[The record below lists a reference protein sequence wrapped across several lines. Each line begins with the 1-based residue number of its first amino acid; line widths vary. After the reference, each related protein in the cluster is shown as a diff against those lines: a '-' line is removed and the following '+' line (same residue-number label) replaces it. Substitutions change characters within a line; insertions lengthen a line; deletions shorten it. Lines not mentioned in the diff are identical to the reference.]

1 MPRITKRTVDALKP
15 HERERVVWDDGLKGF
30 GVRVHPSGRKIF
42 IVKTRYGGRV
52 IKMTIG
58 PCTAVST
65 THARVRAAEI
75 ITDARA
81 GKNPVGRR
89 SKAPTMRALGER
101 FLEQYVFEHCKP
113 STAKDY
119 RHSVEMFIN
128 RRIGNRRVSDV
139 QRSDIAALHHD
150 MRDTPYQANRTLAV
164 LSKMMNLAELWELRP
179 DGSNPCRHVKR
190 FKEEKRERF
199 LSDKEY
205 QRLGTALREIEQER
219 SETAAAIAAIRLL
232 MLTGCRLSEIQKL
245 RWEHVD
251 IDAGELR
258 LPDTKTGAKVVHLG
272 DPAIA
277 VLRGIEGQEDNP
289 WVIAGRKS
297 GSHLTDLQHPWRRIR
312 ERAGL
317 KDVRI
322 HDLRH
327 SFASGGLLVG
337 EGLPMIGKLL
347 GHTQVQT
354 TARYAHL
361 ANDPV
366 KLAANRIANRI
377 ADVAG

>member
-1 MPRITKRTVDALKP
+1 MI
-15 HERERVVWDDGLKGF
+15 
-30 GVRVHPSGRKIF
+30 KI
-42 IVKTRYGGRV
+42 
-52 IKMTIG
+52 TIG
-58 PCTAVST
+58 THGAVTPSY
-65 THARVRAAEI
+65 ARVRAAEI

-81 GKNPVGRR
+81 GKDPAGR
-89 SKAPTMRALGER
+89 KTDAPTMRALGRR
-101 FLEQYVFEHCKP
+101 FLDEYVPAHCKP
-113 STAKDY
+113 STAEEY
-119 RHSVEMFIN
+119 RRSVKLFIDP
-128 RRIGNRRVSDV
+128 RIGSRRVPDIR
-139 QRSDIAALHHD
+139 RSDIAVLHHD
-150 MRDTPYQANRTLAV
+150 LRDTPYQANRTLGI
-164 LSKMMNLAELWELRP
+164 LSKMFNLAELWDMRP

-199 LSDKEY
+199 LSDADD
-205 QRLGTALREIEQER
+205 QRLGAALKEIGADG
-219 SETAAAIAAIRLL
+219 SETPSAIAAVRLL

-251 IDAGELR
+251 LEAGELR
-258 LPDTKTGAKVVHLG
+258 LPDTKTGAKVVYLG
-272 DPAIA
+272 DPAIS
-277 VLRGIEGQEDNP
+277 VLRGINRQDGNP
-289 WVIAGRKS
+289 WAVAGRKP

-312 ERAGL
+312 ARAGL
-317 KDVRI
+317 DDVRI

-366 KLAANRIANRI
+366 KSAANRIASRI
-377 ADVAG
+377 AEVTG

>member
-1 MPRITKRTVDALKP
+1 MARITKRTVDALVA
-15 HERERVVWDDGLKGF
+15 HERERVVWDDDIKGF
-30 GVRVHPSGRKIF
+30 GVRVHPTGRKAY
-42 IVKTRYGGRV
+42 IVKTRYRGRV

-58 PCTAVST
+58 THGAVTPSY
-65 THARVRAAEI
+65 ARVRAAEI

-81 GKNPVGRR
+81 GKDPAGRR
-89 SKAPTMRALGER
+89 TDAPTMRALGRR
-101 FLEQYVFEHCKP
+101 FLDEYVPAHCKP
-113 STAKDY
+113 STAEEY
-119 RHSVEMFIN
+119 RRSVKLFIDP
-128 RRIGNRRVSDV
+128 RIGSRRVPDI

-150 MRDTPYQANRTLAV
+150 LRDTPYQANRTLGV
-164 LSKMMNLAELWELRP
+164 LSKMFNLAELWDMRP

-190 FKEEKRERF
+190 FREEKRERF
-199 LSDKEY
+199 LSDAEY
-205 QRLGTALREIEQER
+205 QCLGAALKEIEADG
-219 SETAAAIAAIRLL
+219 SETPSAIAAVRLL

-251 IDAGELR
+251 LEAGELR
-258 LPDTKTGAKVVHLG
+258 LRDSKTGAKVVYLG

-277 VLRGIEGQEDNP
+277 VLRGIDRQDGNP
-289 WVIAGRKS
+289 WVIAGRKP

-312 ERAGL
+312 ARAGL
-317 KDVRI
+317 NDVRI

-366 KLAANRIANRI
+366 KSAANRIASRI
-377 ADVAG
+377 ANITG